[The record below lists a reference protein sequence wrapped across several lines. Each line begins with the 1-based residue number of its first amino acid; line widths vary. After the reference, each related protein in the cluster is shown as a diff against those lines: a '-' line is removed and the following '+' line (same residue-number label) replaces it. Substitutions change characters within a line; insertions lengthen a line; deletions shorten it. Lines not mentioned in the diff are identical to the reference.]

1 MFLRTRLPEL
11 RRSRSV
17 SDVPRRR
24 PKEWQARAVVT
35 TCALILALADAGPH
49 GGVRAQ
55 QAPPAAGQ
63 PTFRT
68 EANFILTDVF
78 VTKDGQPVTDL
89 KVDDFEVREDG
100 ALQTIKSFE
109 YVHITRGMTSGRR
122 EPSTVAES
130 AAAASDP
137 RRRVFV
143 LFLDTFHVSRASSMV
158 VRKTLMN
165 FVQTMLGPD
174 DLVALVTP
182 QMGGSDLSFSSR
194 PDSILG
200 YFENNPV
207 WGVADELPGAESD
220 EVEKNLS
227 GCVSGDWLRL
237 RARLREKRTF
247 QAMRD
252 MVRYLDG
259 LRESRKAIVMVS
271 EGWSLYRANDRV
283 LKDPT
288 RPGHAPGRP
297 VIGVGPDGRLGDQS
311 GRNRT
316 GSASPYD
323 CDTLRAELSNL
334 DTSEQ
339 FRNDII
345 GEANRANASY
355 YTIDAEGLR
364 AGVQTPIIS
373 TDPVVGLAQARNPDR
388 EPFSTP
394 LQTLR
399 TLGPATNG
407 LAITDSN
414 DFSGGLRRVLDDFNS
429 FYLLGYNSSNSRL
442 DGKYRKIAVKV
453 KRPGVEV
460 RSREGYTAG
469 SPEST
474 RAAPPSGPAATPASD
489 AETMV
494 TAALSRIAPARAGVP
509 FLLYAAAGGAGPDA
523 IVRVVAE
530 LEGALVQTPDWREG
544 GEATV
549 TVRNGAGATLGSAVS
564 KFAPG
569 ERIIRI
575 DVPMAEGGA
584 ASGDLRVQVR
594 VTGTGA
600 LARFTDATNVKVDAA
615 TPRWGAPL
623 VLRRGPTTGTAYVP
637 TADLRFRRQE
647 RVRVE
652 LPSPRDSVTA
662 TLVDRRGKPMEI
674 PVRVDAATPEHALTA
689 DVSLAP
695 LAAGDYAIVL
705 TVGDIHLAVPIRV
718 IP

>member
-1 MFLRTRLPEL
+1 LPEL
-11 RRSRSV
+11 RRSRSG
-17 SDVPRRR
+17 SDVEKRR
-24 PKEWQARAVVT
+24 PKEWLARAVVT
-35 TCALILALADAGPH
+35 TCALILALADAGSP

-68 EANFILTDVF
+68 EANFILTDAF

-89 KVDDFEVREDG
+89 KVEDFEVKEDG
-100 ALQTIKSFE
+100 VLQTIKSFE
-109 YVHITRGMTSGRR
+109 YIHITRGMTSGRR
-122 EPSTVAES
+122 DPSTVAES

-143 LFLDTFHVSRASSMV
+143 LFLDTFHVTRASSMEI
-158 VRKTLMN
+158 RKTLMT
-165 FVQTMLGPD
+165 FVQSMLGPD
-174 DLVALVTP
+174 DLIALVTP
-182 QMGGSDLSFSSR
+182 QMGGSDLSFTSR
-194 PDSILG
+194 PDTILG
-200 YFENNPV
+200 YFTNNPI
-207 WGVADELPGAESD
+207 WGVADELPGTESD

-237 RARLREKRTF
+237 RMRLREKRTF

-252 MVRYLDG
+252 TVRYLDG
-259 LRESRKAIVMVS
+259 LRESRKAIIMVS
-271 EGWSLYRANDRV
+271 EGWNLYRANERV
-283 LKDPT
+283 LTDSTQPA
-288 RPGHAPGRP
+288 RAPGRP

-323 CDTLRAELSNL
+323 CDTLRGELSNL

-339 FRNDII
+339 FRNEII

-355 YTIDAEGLR
+355 YTIDAARLR
-364 AGVQTPIIS
+364 AGIQTPIIS
-373 TDPVVGLAQARNPDR
+373 TDPVIGLAQARNPDR

-394 LQTLR
+394 LQTLK

-407 LAITDSN
+407 LAIVDSN
-414 DFSGGLRRVLDDFNS
+414 DLSAGLRRVMDDFNS
-429 FYLLGYNSSNSRL
+429 FYLLGYNSTNSRL

-453 KRPGVEV
+453 KRPGVQV

-469 SPEST
+469 TPGT
-474 RAAPPSGPAATPASD
+474 RGAPAVPGAPAATPASD

-662 TLVDRRGKPMEI
+662 ALVDRRGKPMEI

-705 TVGDIHLAVPIRV
+705 TVGEIHLAVPIRV